1 MAQVTDGINSVLSIP
16 SVYTIVE
23 TAMGALA
30 AHKTIIRQYVQPRW
44 GDRILDIGCGPGDV
58 VRFLRPGV
66 EYVGFDESPA
76 YIRTARRRFGRRA
89 VFHCDRVRDKTLEE
103 QGTFDFVL
111 AFGVLHHLDDPEA
124 LDLFKLAFQALRPGG
139 RLFTLDGCYM
149 PGQGPLALAA
159 GQRPRQE
166 CPDSGG
172 IHAPGR
178 GRFLQ
183 HLGHCPPRY
192 LLGPVHG
199 IDPGVPALDDGR
211 SHNKPGWPSRAW
223 IARL

>member
-1 MAQVTDGINSVLSIP
+1 MAQNTHGINAVLSVPI
-16 SVYTIVE
+16 VYTLIE

-30 AHKTIIRQYVQPRW
+30 ARKTIIRQYVRPRW
-44 GDRILDIGCGPGDV
+44 GDRVLDIGCGPGDV

-76 YIRTARRRFGRRA
+76 YIRTARRRYGRRA
-89 VFHCDRVRDKTLEE
+89 IFHCDRVRDKTLEE
-103 QGTFDFVL
+103 QASFDFVL
-111 AFGVLHHLDDPEA
+111 AFGILHHLDDPEA

-149 PGQGPLALAA
+149 PDQAPMALAA

-166 CPDSGG
+166 CPDPGS
-172 IHAPGR
+172 IPSAGR

-183 HLGHCPPRY
+183 RLGHHPPRY
-192 LLGPVHG
+192 LLGSVHC
-199 IDPGVPALDDGR
+199 IDPGVPALR
-211 SHNKPGWPSRAW
+211 R
-223 IARL
+223 